1 MTAVGTP
8 LYVAPEIARG
18 EVYDEKIDI
27 YSFGLTLMEMCV
39 EEPLLDFIG
48 ERWVTAFNKKKIP
61 KQAMRLI
68 RPMTEDGWRPVTDE
82 NPIPQAPP
90 TINSLVVRCCDHD
103 ASKRPSFAEVL
114 LELSEDCKTEIN
126 AKSFDRRMKAL
137 ELDSDNTPI
146 VDNGVT
152 QNVPDDDNIL
162 YDGVKKPNANVFASV
177 DMSGSEI

>member
-39 EEPLLDFIG
+39 EGPLLDFIG
-48 ERWVTAFNKKKIP
+48 ERWVIAFNKKKIP

-82 NPIPQAPP
+82 NPIQQAPP
-90 TINSLVVRCCDHD
+90 TINSLVVRCCDND
-103 ASKRPSFAEVL
+103 ASKRPSFAEIL
-114 LELSEDCKTEIN
+114 LELSEDCKTEID
-126 AKSFDRRMKAL
+126 AKSFDRRMKTPEL
-137 ELDSDNTPI
+137 ESENTPI
-146 VDNGVT
+146 VNDEVT
-152 QNVPDDDNIL
+152 QKVLDGDNVL
-162 YDGVKKPNANVFASV
+162 YDGIKPNADVFASM
-177 DMSGSEI
+177 DKLGSEI